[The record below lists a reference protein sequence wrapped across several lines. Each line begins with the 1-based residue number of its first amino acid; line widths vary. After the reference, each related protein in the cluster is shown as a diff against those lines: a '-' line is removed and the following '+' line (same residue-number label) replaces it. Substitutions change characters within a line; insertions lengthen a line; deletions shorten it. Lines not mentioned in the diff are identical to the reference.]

1 MLSLDSPVA
10 KFAPWLIVA
19 TLVVTSA
26 VGISQSSSG
35 QSEAGDFGGDFPSFY
50 GAGSIVLDGHGEDLY
65 DVELQQQVQSDQFE
79 DGGYLYF
86 AYPPYTALPY
96 AGLAALPYNAAFVL
110 HTILAVA
117 ALIGAVLAFRPFAR
131 GMLDGRTR
139 LGIGVAASLAM
150 YPVLRSVLGGQN
162 ATFTLLLLVL
172 VARFDHEDHAMAT
185 GLAAAAMLFKPQFGV
200 LVILV
205 LVVARR
211 WRATAWAIGGAAA
224 LFGAGVVVAGSN
236 WLKTWLEAV
245 TAFGDE
251 NLQVNGELMVSM
263 VGWIQNQFGTDPWTY
278 VLAGGLL
285 MALGIPIAIGLVTKR
300 WTEIPWYAVAPLVVL
315 AAPSALYY
323 DTAMLLVT
331 IAVAAAWFAGI
342 RTGIAAA
349 AVVVSWT
356 QIAAGSL
363 GWSPLFI
370 PLVVIAAMLAA
381 GAGRP
386 RANRLLAETQTSV
399 DP

>member
-1 MLSLDSPVA
+1 
-10 KFAPWLIVA
+10 
-19 TLVVTSA
+19 
-26 VGISQSSSG
+26 
-35 QSEAGDFGGDFPSFY
+35 
-50 GAGSIVLDGHGEDLY
+50 
-65 DVELQQQVQSDQFE
+65 
-79 DGGYLYF
+79 
-86 AYPPYTALPY
+86 
-96 AGLAALPYNAAFVL
+96 
-110 HTILAVA
+110 
-117 ALIGAVLAFRPFAR
+117 
-131 GMLDGRTR
+131 
-139 LGIGVAASLAM
+139 
-150 YPVLRSVLGGQN
+150 
-162 ATFTLLLLVL
+162 
-172 VARFDHEDHAMAT
+172 
-185 GLAAAAMLFKPQFGV
+185 LAAAAMLFKPQFGV